1 MILHKD
7 LVNLYNLI
15 KIYVHINILIEIM
28 DLLFRILI
36 IKLIN
41 KYFLIEGIKLIL
53 VILSMLAMLNL
64 CMINILI
71 KKI

>member
-1 MILHKD
+1 
-7 LVNLYNLI
+7 
-15 KIYVHINILIEIM
+15 M

>member
-1 MILHKD
+1 
-7 LVNLYNLI
+7 
-15 KIYVHINILIEIM
+15 M
-28 DLLFRILI
+28 DLLFKILI

>member
-15 KIYVHINILIEIM
+15 KIYVHINILIELM